1 MPGEVGGDA
10 EQLLAQAELL
20 KGEGNAHVKAGAHV
34 EAVEAYSTVLGL
46 LLRLDETAEEQQAAT
61 RNKPQS
67 NKAQAKAASAAAT
80 RRELRVI
87 CFANRAMCR
96 LQLGE
101 DQTEGVIA
109 DCGMALQLLQE
120 QVEGGEGWSPS
131 EAAAAE
137 KLRGKVLYRR
147 GLAYEKLQLSEAVGK

>member
-1 MPGEVGGDA
+1 M
-10 EQLLAQAELL
+10 
-20 KGEGNAHVKAGAHV
+20 

-46 LLRLDETAEEQQAAT
+46 LLRLDEKAEEQQAAN

-96 LQLGE
+96 LQLGD
-101 DQTEGVIA
+101 DQQEGVIA

-120 QVEGGEGWSPS
+120 QGQEGGEGWSPS